1 MIIENAN
8 LHADVH
14 RLRVENKE
22 LLKRVRYSDNNA
34 HMMKVSLLV
43 AWDLN
48 RVDGKGATVAPHLGP
63 EGACSSKIALAN

>member
-1 MIIENAN
+1 MIHFKTFKKNLFENAN
-8 LHADVH
+8 LCADVH

-34 HMMKVSLLV
+34 HVMKVSVLV

-48 RVDGKGATVAPHLGP
+48 
-63 EGACSSKIALAN
+63 

>member
-48 RVDGKGATVAPHLGP
+48 RVGYSSSTLGT
-63 EGACSSKIALAN
+63 